1 MKQGMRAYTYHTS
14 CVNSRGDWID
24 NMVDQAEVVTLQTV
38 RKHCAD
44 VRFWEQTLKYDVGNE
59 RGGLRLKDDWHV
71 TYHKSQYRGLP
82 CYYIQHSGIE
92 HIWVKGKL

>member
-1 MKQGMRAYTYHTS
+1 MTKAYEYHTS
-14 CVNSRGDWID
+14 CVHSQGDWIND
-24 NMVDQAEVVTLQTV
+24 MVDQAEEVTLQTV
-38 RKHCAD
+38 RRHCVGVEDWAGSM
-44 VRFWEQTLKYDVGNE
+44 KYDTGGE

-92 HIWVKGKL
+92 HIWVKGDL